1 MSEYVLILIFL
12 NLVAFVAIKVWKK
25 IFLNEHHSEET
36 SSPIKR
42 IGEPLPAQPQTQ
54 SDSAPFYEPSYAP
67 DSTRQNTHSKSRN
80 AFMQSVV
87 FAAITGILVFNFH
100 DEISAHL
107 PAATKPANSATL
119 PADMI
124 EPETPTFTAEKINI
138 VNQTKVDGV
147 YWYEVSGLNTGN
159 EKVQGWFTEFSLKP
173 EPAKE
178 SKAIDSISKKL
189 GLPTTEERV
198 TYIKKLKKINSAL
211 KTALEKN

>member
-1 MSEYVLILIFL
+1 MSEYMLILIFL
-12 NLVAFVAIKVWKK
+12 NLVAFVAIKIWKK
-25 IFLNEHHSEET
+25 IFLIEHHSENT
-36 SSPIKR
+36 SSEVKKL
-42 IGEPLPAQPQTQ
+42 GEPSPAQPPTDSMEYSEPTFASQQTRGN
-54 SDSAPFYEPSYAP
+54 SI
-67 DSTRQNTHSKSRN
+67 HKSPH
-80 AFMQSVV
+80 AFMQSFV

-124 EPETPTFTAEKINI
+124 EPETPTFTADKINI
-138 VNQTKVDGV
+138 VSQTKVDGV
-147 YWYEVSGLNTGN
+147 YWYEVSGLNTGD

-178 SKAIDSISKKL
+178 SKAIDSVSKKL